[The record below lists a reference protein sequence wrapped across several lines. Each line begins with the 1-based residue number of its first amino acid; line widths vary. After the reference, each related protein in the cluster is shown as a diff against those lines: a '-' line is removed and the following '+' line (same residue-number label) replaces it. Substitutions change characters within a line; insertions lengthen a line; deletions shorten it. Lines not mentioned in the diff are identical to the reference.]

1 MISVIFLYGSKLWEK
16 DAEREFE
23 EARFNRQLIVVE
35 DKLKRLE
42 ILRKADLRTLI
53 KERKGE

>member
-1 MISVIFLYGSKLWEK
+1 MVIISLLYGSKLWQK

-23 EARFNRQLIVVE
+23 EARLNRQLVVVE

-42 ILRKADLRTLI
+42 VLRKADLRTLV
-53 KERKGE
+53 KERKSE